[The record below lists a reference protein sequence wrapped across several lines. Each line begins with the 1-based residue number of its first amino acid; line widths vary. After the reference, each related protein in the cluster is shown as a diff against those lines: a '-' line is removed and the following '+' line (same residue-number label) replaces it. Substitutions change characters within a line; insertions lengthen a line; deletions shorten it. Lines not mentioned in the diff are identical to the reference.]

1 MSIIDAHDSNI
12 LIIIKFYC
20 EKVMFILTRSM
31 KIIKRIE
38 KIIIFFSH
46 VFNSNYIIFL
56 CIYYKEKKYNLK
68 VKPFLGVSWIIAVIL
83 KNIWKML
90 LYFCLQTF
98 LKYKCIIHIINPY
111 RSFSIFVIYFRTFEM
126 YFS

>member
-1 MSIIDAHDSNI
+1 MEKKSEFINFNHVMSVIDTHDSNI

-20 EKVMFILTRSM
+20 EKVMFIITRSM

-38 KIIIFFSH
+38 KIIIIFFL
-46 VFNSNYIIFL
+46 VYLILIILYIYF
-56 CIYYKEKKYNLK
+56 CIYYKEKKYDSK
-68 VKPFLGVSWIIAVIL
+68 VKPFLGVSWIIVVIF

-98 LKYKCIIHIINPY
+98 KI
-111 RSFSIFVIYFRTFEM
+111 
-126 YFS
+126 